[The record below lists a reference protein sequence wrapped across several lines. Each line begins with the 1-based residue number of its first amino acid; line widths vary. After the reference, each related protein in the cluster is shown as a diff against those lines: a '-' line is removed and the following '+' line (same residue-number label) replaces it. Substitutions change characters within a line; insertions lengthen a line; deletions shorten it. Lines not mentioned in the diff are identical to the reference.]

1 MTAPARGTLVAA
13 VAGWETLAGRSVEA
27 NPFFS
32 PAITTAAVAHLG
44 GERVQL
50 AAPEV
55 SGRLLAL
62 APVVSTRLGRIAPA
76 VSVWTHRYGPLGTPL
91 LDGEAPDE
99 AAERLVHA
107 MAPSGTDRAILL
119 FPDLPLDGPSAA
131 ILRRFATAERR
142 PVAEI
147 GAYRRAALRR
157 APNEETPF
165 HLQIERRRRK
175 EFARQRR
182 RLAES
187 GNLAARRVG
196 PGPDLESAAMAF
208 LALEAE
214 GWKGRRGTALAADP
228 ASRAFA
234 LAAML
239 GSPEGSVTI
248 DQIDLDGNPVAML
261 VSFRVAG
268 LAVTWKIAHDE
279 AFARFSPGV
288 QVMLEASENWLAD
301 PSVTNLDSLAA
312 ADHPMIDGLWPERIR
327 IGVLAIGPVGGS
339 SLFDLGVAAAT
350 AEAEARRRY
359 RAWKHSRRRSRP
371 AEETAA

>member
-1 MTAPARGTLVAA
+1 MTALAGGTLGAA
-13 VAGWETLAGRSVEA
+13 VAGWEILAGKSVEA

-44 GERVQL
+44 DERVHL

-55 SGRLLAL
+55 GGRLLAL
-62 APVVSTRLGRIAPA
+62 APIISTRLGRIAPA

-91 LDGEAPDE
+91 LDVEAPDE
-99 AAERLVHA
+99 AVERLVRA
-107 MAPSGTDRAILL
+107 MAPKDASTAILL

-131 ILRRFATAERR
+131 ILRRFAAAEGR

-157 APNEETPF
+157 GSSGETPF
-165 HLQIERRRRK
+165 RLQIERRRRK

-187 GNLAARRVG
+187 GHLVARRVG
-196 PGPDLESAAMAF
+196 PGPDLESAVMAF

-214 GWKGRRGTALAADP
+214 GWKGRRRTALAADP

-239 GSPEGSVTI
+239 RSPQGSVTI
-248 DQIDLDGNPVAML
+248 DCIDLDGSPVAML
-261 VSFRVAG
+261 VSFRMAG
-268 LAVTWKIAHDE
+268 LVATWKIAHDE

-288 QVMLEASENWLAD
+288 QVMLEASEAWLSDAT
-301 PSVTNLDSLAA
+301 VTNLDSLAA

-327 IGVLAIGPVGGS
+327 IGVLAVGPVGGS
-339 SLFDLGVAAAT
+339 PLFDLGVAAAR

-359 RAWKHSRRRSRP
+359 RAWKHSRGRSRP